1 MQRTRTVSGLGRAW
15 KWPESDTECLKVI
28 FGWMS
33 DLERTMRFCKQKRT
47 AIQAGGNMGVWP
59 WVLSASFD
67 NVVTAEPDEEC
78 FRLLQ
83 DNLAGVSNVDAY
95 HAALYDTPG
104 FCALEVETNNRGA
117 QFIIPKQT
125 TDYGM
130 YTTPRVTIDSFEVTD
145 CDLIYLDIEGAELKA
160 LQGARQTITASKPV
174 IALED
179 KGLSTRFGTAKYMA
193 EKWLEVE
200 FGYKVVGRFH
210 NDVVLTCE

>member
-1 MQRTRTVSGLGRAW
+1 MQRTRTVSGLGRTW
-15 KWPESDTECLKVI
+15 KWPESDTECIKVI
-28 FGWMS
+28 FDWMS
-33 DLERTMRFCKQKRT
+33 DLTRTIRLCKQKRT

-59 WVLSASFD
+59 WLLSAQFES
-67 NVVTAEPDEEC
+67 VVTAEPDEEC

-83 DNLAGVSNVDAY
+83 ENLAGAGNVDAY
-95 HAALYDTPG
+95 NAALYDQPG
-104 FCALEVETNNRGA
+104 FCRLEVETKNRGA
-117 QFIIPKQT
+117 QFIVPSRTSDFGYNDIPCI
-125 TDYGM
+125 
-130 YTTPRVTIDSFEVTD
+130 TIDSLRIGD

-160 LQGARQTITASKPV
+160 LQGARDTIACSKPV

-179 KGLSTRFGTAKYMA
+179 KGLSTRFGTSKYMA

>member
-1 MQRTRTVSGLGRAW
+1 MTQRARTVSGLGRTW

-28 FGWMS
+28 FDWMS
-33 DLERTMRFCKQKRT
+33 DLTRTVRLCEQKRT

-59 WVLSASFD
+59 WLLSAQFET
-67 NVVTAEPDEEC
+67 VITAEPDKEC

-83 DNLAGVSNVDAY
+83 DNLAGVGNVDAY
-95 HAALYDTPG
+95 NVALFDVPVS
-104 FCALEVETNNRGA
+104 CHLQVEVKNRGA
-117 QFIIPKQT
+117 QFIVPAKDGAIACI
-125 TDYGM
+125 
-130 YTTPRVTIDSFEVTD
+130 TIDSLHIDD

-160 LQGARQTITASKPV
+160 LLGARDTIACSKPV

-179 KGLSTRFGTAKYMA
+179 KGLSTRFGTTKYAA

>member
-1 MQRTRTVSGLGRAW
+1 MQRTRTVSGLGRTW
-15 KWPESDTECLKVI
+15 KWPESDTECVKVI
-28 FGWMS
+28 FDWMS
-33 DLERTMRFCKQKRT
+33 DLTRTERFCKQKRT

-67 NVVTAEPDEEC
+67 HVVTAEPDREC
-78 FRLLQ
+78 FDLLQ
-83 DNLAGVSNVDAY
+83 ENLAGVSNVDAY
-95 HAALYDTPG
+95 NAALYDAPG
-104 FCALEVETNNRGA
+104 FCRLEVETKNRGA
-117 QFIIPKQT
+117 QFIVPSKTPDFGASNIPC
-125 TDYGM
+125 
-130 YTTPRVTIDSFEVTD
+130 VTIDSFCVDD

-160 LQGARQTITASKPV
+160 LHGARETILKSKPV

-179 KGLSTRFGTAKYMA
+179 KGLSTRFGTSKYTA